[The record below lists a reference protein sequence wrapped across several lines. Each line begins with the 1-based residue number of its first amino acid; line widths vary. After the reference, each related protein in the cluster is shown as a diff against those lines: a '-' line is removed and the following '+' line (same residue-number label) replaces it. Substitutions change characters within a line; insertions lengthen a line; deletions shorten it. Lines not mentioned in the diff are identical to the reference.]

1 MTQIDRNSTAA
12 ALATLEAQIADLKR
26 KLDAASKPKAG
37 APEVEAAVKR
47 AGHLTVAQVMA
58 ACNLQKSSAW
68 HHINALE
75 RQGKVWL
82 RQTHRADGRKH
93 TLVYHADA
101 IVT

>member
-1 MTQIDRNSTAA
+1 MTQLDQTAA
-12 ALATLEAQIADLKR
+12 ALATLEAQIQDLKR
-26 KLDAASKPKAG
+26 KLEEAASAPKRAS
-37 APEVEAAVKR
+37 AADVEAAVKR
-47 AGHLTVAQVMA
+47 AGNMTVAQVMA

-75 RQGKVWL
+75 REGKVWL

-93 TLVYHADA
+93 TIVYHADA